1 MLYYTMYQENRNAI
15 YKQCRKYDMC
25 IAFIKGTLIG
35 WLAVLV
41 YAAIVAKKNA

>member
-1 MLYYTMYQENRNAI
+1 MYNKMYQEAYNAM
-15 YKQCRKYDMC
+15 YKQCRKYDIC

-41 YAAIVAKKNA
+41 YAAIVAKENA

>member
-1 MLYYTMYQENRNAI
+1 MLYYTMYQENRDAI
-15 YKQCRKYDMC
+15 YKQCKKYDMY